1 MEIHGK
7 NLDTTRALRFYVW
20 ILIAMWAATVW
31 GLLLWGIS
39 RTTQSTRQLAHQV
52 AKAHFNK
59 DLAFRS
65 WAASHGGVYV
75 PADDRTPPNPYLRH
89 VLDRDLQTPS
99 GKRLTLMN
107 PAYMLRQLHEDF
119 AELYGVKGH
128 LTSLKPLRPENRPDD
143 WEKNSLEAFEHGK
156 GEVTAHA
163 EVDGKPCLR
172 LIRPLV
178 AEKDCL
184 KCHSDYKEGDIL
196 GGIGIALP

>member
-1 MEIHGK
+1 MQIHRRIRG
-7 NLDTTRALRFYVW
+7 TTGALRFYVW

-39 RTTQSTRQLAHQV
+39 KTTQSTKQLAHQV

-89 VLDRDLQTPS
+89 VPDRDLQTPS

-119 AELYGVKGH
+119 AELYESKVT
-128 LTSLKPLRPENRPDD
+128 LQASSLYARKTVLMIGRRLR
-143 WEKNSLEAFEHGK
+143 WKH
-156 GEVTAHA
+156 
-163 EVDGKPCLR
+163 
-172 LIRPLV
+172 
-178 AEKDCL
+178 
-184 KCHSDYKEGDIL
+184 
-196 GGIGIALP
+196 